1 VRGIYKISVGDKYYY
16 GSCLDF
22 IIRERSHKY
31 HLLRGSHFNRRLQ
44 ALWDKGYDFEFKF
57 IEEVYNIHEL
67 LTVEQKYLDKYF
79 NIVNCLNLCENAER
93 PPGGPKT
100 ENSIKK
106 QLITKQLKNNFGG
119 ANENSWKAAA
129 LANTGAKRSSSAKEK
144 MSKRAKENYT
154 NSSTMLEKKQQ
165 LGRKNRWYK
174 YCKSFML
181 VKNDISYGPFKKQQ
195 DARKLL
201 SNVSISKLYLG
212 KIQCV
217 KGYTLE
223 FC

>member
-1 VRGIYKISVGDKYYY
+1 MRGIYKICVGDRYYY
-16 GSCLDF
+16 GSCLNF
-22 IIRERSHKY
+22 IIRERSHRY
-31 HLLRGSHFNRRLQ
+31 HLSKGSHFNKRLQ
-44 ALWDKGYDFEFKF
+44 ALWDKGYNFEFKF
-57 IEEVYNIHEL
+57 VEEVCNIHEL

-79 NIVNCLNLCENAER
+79 NIINCLNLCENAER

-106 QLITKQLKNNFGG
+106 QLITKHIIGNFGG

-129 LANTGAKRSSSAKEK
+129 LANTGAKRSNSAKEK
-144 MSKRAKENYT
+144 MSIRAKENYI
-154 NSSTMLEKKQQ
+154 NNPTMLLEKQQ
-165 LGRKNRWYK
+165 LGRKNRWEQ
-174 YCKSFML
+174 YCKPFIL
-181 VKNDISYGPFKKQQ
+181 IQNGIQHGPFKQQQ
-195 DARKLL
+195 DARELL